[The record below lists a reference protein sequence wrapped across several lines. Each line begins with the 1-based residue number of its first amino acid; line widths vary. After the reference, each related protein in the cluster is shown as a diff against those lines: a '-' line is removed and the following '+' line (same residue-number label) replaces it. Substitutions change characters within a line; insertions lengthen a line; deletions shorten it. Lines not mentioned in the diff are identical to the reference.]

1 MTRIRIFA
9 FLLALALLH
18 PAPALAYLPASE
30 SQPIESVC
38 HDRDELAG
46 VVNAEAG
53 AQLPDVQLRIMQIFV
68 KEAESRG
75 ITFCALSHLT
85 RFSGVRYYVR
95 LHPGSYLERQLNNP
109 PEDLLLMADAVLLH
123 QVEDVTAGMGHWDGD
138 GMHILFRP

>member
-1 MTRIRIFA
+1 MTRLRIFA

-18 PAPALAYLPASE
+18 PAPAFAYLPASE
-30 SQPIESVC
+30 SQPIETLC

-46 VVNAEAG
+46 VTNAEAG
-53 AQLPDVQLRIMQIFV
+53 AQLRGVQLRIMQIFV
-68 KEAESRG
+68 EEAESRG

-109 PEDLLLMADAVLLH
+109 PEDLLLMADDVLLH
-123 QVEDVTAGMGHWDGD
+123 RYPDVTEGARHFDGD
-138 GMHILFRP
+138 GMRILFRP